1 MKIKYGIEPQVL
13 ETVDKKIAN
22 LPLINVEVNKIK
34 IPMVFDTGASM
45 TIINESTLKNASI
58 VRDGKEVVGAGN
70 LGAKISSNT
79 KIIEEI
85 RIGNIIISD
94 LEVIVVEDS
103 RLDFGA
109 DEHGNDLKIDG
120 FIGWDVIQNFSWKI
134 DRTNNDIEVST
145 SAQTD
150 MDKNLFW
157 DNMPIISVNIDS
169 EESHFGFDT
178 GNTESILGSNFDAT
192 LRKTYFEKELMVGID
207 GREVIEVEKLET
219 LSLKVCDNEIELK
232 NVTMLDRDVFPT
244 TKYKVQGL
252 LGADLIENRVLW
264 IDYRSNII
272 LIK

>member
-1 MKIKYGIEPQVL
+1 MNIKYCIEPQAL
-13 ETVDKKIAN
+13 ENVEKKIAN
-22 LPLINVEVNKIK
+22 LPLIYVEVNKNQ

-45 TIINESTLKNASI
+45 TIINESTLKKASF
-58 VRDGKEVVGAGN
+58 VRDGNEVVGAGN
-70 LGAKISSNT
+70 LGAKIRSNT

-85 RIGNIIISD
+85 RIGNIVIFD

-109 DEHGNDLKIDG
+109 DEHGNDLKVDG
-120 FIGWDVIQNFSWKI
+120 FIGWDIIQNFSWKI
-134 DRTNNDIEVST
+134 DRINNEIEVST
-145 SAQTD
+145 SEQTD

-169 EESHFGFDT
+169 EELRFGFDT

-192 LRKTYFEKELMVGID
+192 LRKTYLEKEVMVGID
-207 GREVIEVEKLET
+207 GREEIEVEKLET
-219 LSLKVCDNEIELK
+219 LRLKVCGNEIELK
-232 NVTMLDRDVFPT
+232 NLTMLDRDVFPT

-264 IDYRSNII
+264 IDYKSNKI